1 MTSRSARTARATGQ
15 AGRGVRCDVAV
26 VHACRPLQQDR
37 RSLVGA
43 AIVKGARMLESAD
56 IFESLWNNTH
66 EAAGTITEARQ
77 NPHQAQK
84 EADQGEGGRARNSGA
99 IHKPKPVLTH
109 ADDSTLSRKLSRL
122 IARWTATS
130 PQLSSRRRAPAP
142 TARCGRGPHVRP
154 APSRHASGWAARGG
168 PRWSRGAPASKA
180 APEPRACRAAGRS
193 RARRRA
199 PGAEGEAGGGGRK

>member
-66 EAAGTITEARQ
+66 
-77 NPHQAQK
+77 
-84 EADQGEGGRARNSGA
+84 
-99 IHKPKPVLTH
+99 
-109 ADDSTLSRKLSRL
+109 
-122 IARWTATS
+122 
-130 PQLSSRRRAPAP
+130 
-142 TARCGRGPHVRP
+142 
-154 APSRHASGWAARGG
+154 
-168 PRWSRGAPASKA
+168 
-180 APEPRACRAAGRS
+180 
-193 RARRRA
+193 
-199 PGAEGEAGGGGRK
+199 